1 MNISWET
8 GILVTF
14 YPAGVKISTSNP
26 MATREI
32 WDKFPEEIY
41 KIRNFPSAARE
52 I

>member
-1 MNISWET
+1 MSSI
-8 GILVTF
+8 
-14 YPAGVKISTSNP
+14 YKICTSNP

-32 WDKFPEEIY
+32 SDKFPDSIY